1 MYPEYTEVLQMNNKK
16 QLKIGKKFKQTL
28 HKRRYM
34 DDNNMFNIISHWENE
49 PSHNKTVH
57 YIFSTPHNQNF
68 FF

>member
-1 MYPEYTEVLQMNNKK
+1 MNNKK
-16 QLKIGKKFKQTL
+16 TTQKIAKKFKQTL
-28 HKRRYM
+28 HKEDIWM
-34 DDNNMFNIISHWENE
+34 TNNMFNIPISHWEKME